1 MWDTRF
7 VLDLVDAV
15 YRASVLGNRPR
26 PIDRYIDYFGD
37 AAADGSHEGTAPDAG
52 SVRPYRRAPG
62 DDV

>member
-1 MWDTRF
+1 MWDTKF

-15 YRASVLGNRPR
+15 YQASALGNRPR

-37 AAADGSHEGTAPDAG
+37 ATADGNPEGPAPDAG